1 MMKPNLQLDQMSVEE
16 KIQTMEQLW
25 DSLSQVPANL
35 ETPDWHGEILAER
48 AAAVERGEDG
58 FEDWESAKADIR
70 SQLS

>member
-1 MMKPNLQLDQMSVEE
+1 MKPNLQLDQMSVEE
-16 KIQTMEQLW
+16 KIQTMELLW
-25 DSLSQVPANL
+25 DSLSQAPADL

>member
-1 MMKPNLQLDQMSVEE
+1 MKPNLQLDQMSVEE
-16 KIQTMEQLW
+16 KILTMELLW
-25 DSLSQVPANL
+25 DSLRQVPNDL
-35 ETPDWHGEILAER
+35 ESPDWHGEILAER